1 MGNCLGT
8 HCGGGANAGSVKQRK
23 DAQQLQFVGSDM
35 CGGDVAA
42 TNAAAIAPAALLLQ
56 KHLALHELGAGQI
69 PSSSPPGSR
78 LPSAPIL
85 KSVKPINSGINNNNT
100 NGNCNNASGVSP
112 CSTIMSGSGAGGNG
126 GGGGSGG
133 MEETISGGG
142 NGVLGGGVN
151 IGGGAGFTGIKHL
164 FVALFDYD
172 ARTEDDLCFKRGE
185 TLEIMNDLQGDW
197 WYARSLKTGKCGFIP
212 SNYVAR
218 DKSIDAQPW
227 YFGKLR
233 RIDAEKLLMLA
244 VNDHGA
250 FLVRDSESRQN
261 EFSLSV
267 RDGAVVKHYRIRQLD
282 NGGFFIARR
291 VAFGTLQELV
301 QHYQEDAD
309 GLCVVLTKAAMK
321 IETPM
326 TSTFTHDDQWEIDRR
341 SLRLIRQVGA
351 GQFGEVWEARWNG
364 SMPVA
369 VKKLKP
375 GSTACVNDFLAEAQL
390 MKRLRHPK
398 LLQLYAVCTR
408 EEPFLIV
415 TELMQENLL
424 HFLQGHGRMCNIQQL
439 VDISAQIASGM
450 SYLEEKNFI
459 HRDLAARNIL
469 ISHPFIVKIADF
481 GLARLIRENE
491 YEARVGARFP
501 IKWTAPEA
509 ANYNKFTV
517 KSDVWSFGIL
527 LTELVTFGRIPY
539 PGMTNAE
546 VLQKV
551 ENGYRMP
558 CPPGCPIVLYETML
572 QCWHKD
578 PEKRPTFETLQWKL
592 EELFTNDGSEYK
604 EAVMSY

>member
-1 MGNCLGT
+1 MGNCLGA
-8 HCGGGANAGSVKQRK
+8 HCGRRK
-23 DAQQLQFVGSDM
+23 DPLALSSDHFRSPRHSLSPLS
-35 CGGDVAA
+35 CHSP
-42 TNAAAIAPAALLLQ
+42 PALLQ
-56 KHLALHELGAGQI
+56 KHLAEATVLAVVTNAVPPI
-69 PSSSPPGSR
+69 PSSPQIGLSGST
-78 LPSAPIL
+78 PIL
-85 KSVKPINSGINNNNT
+85 KSVRSSG
-100 NGNCNNASGVSP
+100 GGSP
-112 CSTIMSGSGAGGNG
+112 CSTNLSVAEGSKNG
-126 GGGGSGG
+126 GGSSGSANAQQGTNGSG
-133 MEETISGGG
+133 
-142 NGVLGGGVN
+142 NN
-151 IGGGAGFTGIKHL
+151 L
-164 FVALFDYD
+164 FIALFDYN
-172 ARTEDDLCFKRGE
+172 ARTDDDLNFKKGE
-185 TLEIMNDLQGDW
+185 ALEILNDFQGDW
-197 WYARSLKTGKCGFIP
+197 WYAKSLISGKCGFIP

-218 DKSIDAQPW
+218 ESSIDAQPW

-233 RIDAEKLLMLA
+233 RIDAEKLLMLG
-244 VNDHGA
+244 VNEHGA
-250 FLVRDSESRQN
+250 FLVRDSESRHN

-267 RDGAVVKHYRIRQLD
+267 RDGEVVKHYRIRQLD

-291 VAFGTLQELV
+291 VTFGTLQELV
-301 QHYQEDAD
+301 QHYSEEAD
-309 GLCVVLTKAAMK
+309 GLCVTLTKPAMK
-321 IETPM
+321 VETPM

-341 SLRLIRQVGA
+341 SLRLVRQVGA
-351 GQFGEVWEARWNG
+351 GQFGEVWEARWNH

-375 GSTACVNDFLAEAQL
+375 GSTACVADFLAEAQL

-424 HFLQGHGRMCNIQQL
+424 HFLQGHGRVCNVAQL
-439 VDISAQIASGM
+439 VDVAAQIASGM
-450 SYLEEKNFI
+450 RYLEEKNFI

-469 ISHPFIVKIADF
+469 ISHPSVVKIADF

-546 VLQKV
+546 VLHKV

-558 CPPGCPIVLYETML
+558 CPPNCPIVLYEIML

-578 PEKRPTFETLQWKL
+578 AEKRPTFETLQWKL
-592 EELFTNDGSEYK
+592 EELFTSDGSEYK
-604 EAVMSY
+604 EAIMSY